1 MNDILDIRSISEI
14 HQLLGLEKPTHP
26 LISVVRHT
34 KDMDLSF
41 ANGIRVNSHLYFI
54 SLKENIQGAFKYG
67 RQTYDFQE
75 GSLVFMRPKQIVSAQ
90 TDIEPDLG
98 GWSIFFHPDLIRA
111 YSLANDIQNYSF
123 FDYDSDEALHIS
135 DKEKKALYEVV
146 AKIETE
152 IHQNIDQHTEEL
164 IVHNI
169 EALLKYSQR
178 YFDRQFLTRKNH
190 NKDYLILFEKYIHSY
205 FVSDLPKEKGIPS
218 VNQCGEALQMSGKYL
233 SDLLKKE
240 TGKSITEHIHL
251 HIIEKAKNELLNS
264 NNPISQIAYSLGFE
278 YPQHF
283 SKVFKSN
290 AGVSPKQFRNLN

>member
-1 MNDILDIRSISEI
+1 MSAILHIKSINEI
-14 HQLLGLEKPTHP
+14 HQLLGLEKPVHP

-34 KDMDLSF
+34 KDMDLRF

-75 GSLVFMRPKQIVSAQ
+75 GSLMFMRPKQIVSAQ
-90 TDIEPDLG
+90 TDIELDLG

-135 DKEKKALYEVV
+135 DKEKKALYEFV

-152 IHQNIDQHTEEL
+152 IHQNIDQHTQDL
-164 IVHNI
+164 IIHNI
-169 EALLKYSQR
+169 ESLLKYSQR

-190 NKDYLILFEKYIHSY
+190 NKDFISRLEKYLHSY
-205 FVSDLPKEKGIPS
+205 FESNLPTEKGIPS
-218 VNQCGEALQMSGKYL
+218 VNECGKSLNMSGKYL

-240 TGKSITEHIHL
+240 TGKSLTEHINL
-251 HIIEKAKNELLNS
+251 HIVETAKNRLLNS
-264 NNPISQIAYSLGFE
+264 NNPISQIAYGLGFE

-290 AGVSPKQFRNLN
+290 EGVSPKQFRNLN

>member
-1 MNDILDIRSISEI
+1 MNTILNIKSINQI
-14 HQLLGLEKPTHP
+14 HQLLGLEKPVHP

-111 YSLANDIQNYSF
+111 YLLVNDIQNYSF

-135 DKEKKALYEVV
+135 DKEKIALYEVV
-146 AKIETE
+146 TKIETE
-152 IHQNIDQHTEEL
+152 IHQNIDEHTEEL

-178 YFDRQFLTRKNH
+178 YFDRQFITRKNH
-190 NKDYLILFEKYIHSY
+190 HKDYIQVFEKYLNAY
-205 FVSDLPKEKGIPS
+205 FGSNLPLEKGIPS
-218 VNQCGEALQMSGKYL
+218 VKQCGEALQMSGKYL

-251 HIIEKAKNELLNS
+251 HIVEIAKNKLLNS
-264 NNPISQIAYSLGFE
+264 EEPISQIAFSLGFE

-283 SKVFKSN
+283 SKIFKSN
-290 AGVSPKQFRNLN
+290 SGISPKEFRNLN

>member
-1 MNDILDIRSISEI
+1 MNTILNIKSINQI
-14 HQLLGLEKPTHP
+14 HQLLGLEKPVHP

-34 KDMDLSF
+34 KVMDLSF

-75 GSLVFMRPKQIVSAQ
+75 GSLVFMRPKQIVSTQ

-111 YSLANDIQNYSF
+111 YALADTIEQYTF
-123 FDYDSDEALHIS
+123 FDYDSNEALHIS
-135 DKEKKALYEVV
+135 EREKDALAEIIE
-146 AKIETE
+146 KIETE
-152 IHQNIDQHTEEL
+152 LQQNIDQHTEEL

-169 EALLKYSQR
+169 ESLLKYSKR
-178 YFDRQFLTRKNH
+178 YFDRQFITRKNH
-190 NKDYLILFEKYIHSY
+190 HKDYVMLFEKYLNTY
-205 FVSDLPKEKGIPS
+205 FNSDLPLEKGIPT
-218 VNQCGEALQMSGKYL
+218 VDNCGEHLKMSGKYL

-251 HIIEKAKNELLNS
+251 HIVDKAKNKLLNS
-264 NNPISQIAYSLGFE
+264 EDPISQIAFSLGFE

-283 SKVFKSN
+283 SKVFKTN